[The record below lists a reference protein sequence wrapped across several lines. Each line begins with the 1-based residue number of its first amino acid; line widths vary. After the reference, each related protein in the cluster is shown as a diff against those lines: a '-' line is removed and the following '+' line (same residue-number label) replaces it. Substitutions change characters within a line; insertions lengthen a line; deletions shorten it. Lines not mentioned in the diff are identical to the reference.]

1 MPFFEQ
7 FHFTVTVPRVLICF
21 AFAFLTTFIVR
32 FALGQYRD
40 LWFRRSPRKSFVTIR
55 SDLSMHMAL
64 GYPICL
70 QGYIVTTLLLLAIF
84 IECFIILII

>member
-1 MPFFEQ
+1 MSWFEH
-7 FHFTVTVPRVLICF
+7 FTFTVTVPRVLICF

-32 FALGQYRD
+32 FALGPYRD

-64 GYPICL
+64 GYPVCI
-70 QGYIVTTLLLLAIF
+70 QGYIVTALLLTAIF
-84 IECFIILII
+84 IECFIILIV